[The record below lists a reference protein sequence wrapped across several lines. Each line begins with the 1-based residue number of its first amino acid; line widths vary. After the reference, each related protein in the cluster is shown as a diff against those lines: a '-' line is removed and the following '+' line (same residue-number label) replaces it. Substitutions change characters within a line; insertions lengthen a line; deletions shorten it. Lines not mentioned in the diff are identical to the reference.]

1 MKCRCGGKTVPVEI
15 NVGSTK
21 VKGWHCPKCNEN
33 YVDEKSMEK
42 AIEMNKIMKTAMSSK
57 IYKSGNSYALRI
69 PKKAVDVLGL
79 ESGKSL
85 SMRITPENI
94 ILYVKNQKKGENYI
108 NKEKFT
114 EGKEKFIKDK
124 EHNQYLKGV
133 MKNE

>member
-21 VKGWHCPKCNEN
+21 VKGWRCTKCDEN
-33 YVDEKSMEK
+33 YVDEKGMGK
-42 AIEMNKIMKTAMSSK
+42 AIEMNKIMKTAMFSK

-79 ESGKSL
+79 ENRKGL

-94 ILYVKNQKKGENYI
+94 ILDIKNQAGSK
-108 NKEKFT
+108 
-114 EGKEKFIKDK
+114 
-124 EHNQYLKGV
+124 
-133 MKNE
+133 

>member
-1 MKCRCGGKTVPVEI
+1 MKCRCGGKTVQTEI

-42 AIEMNKIMKTAMSSK
+42 AIELNKIMKTAMFSK
-57 IYKSGNSYALRI
+57 IYKSGNSYAFRI

-79 ESGKSL
+79 ETGKNL

-94 ILYVKNQKKGENYI
+94 ILDLENQTETENYI
-108 NKEKFT
+108 NE
-114 EGKEKFIKDK
+114 EKFIKEN
-124 EHNQYLKGV
+124 EHNKYSIRGDGK
-133 MKNE
+133 

>member
-1 MKCRCGGKTVPVEI
+1 MKCRCGGETVPASF
-15 NVGSTK
+15 NVGSVK
-21 VKGWHCPKCNEN
+21 VKGWRCPKCNEN

-42 AIEMNKIMKTAMSSK
+42 AIEMNKIMKTTMVSK
-57 IYKSGNSYALRI
+57 IYKSGNSYAFRI

-79 ESGKSL
+79 ENKKSL
-85 SMRITPENI
+85 NMRITPESI
-94 ILYVKNQKKGENYI
+94 VLDIKNQNKGENYI

-124 EHNQYLKGV
+124 EHNKYYNGV